1 MVWPRCTITPVGGT
15 SAAKRI
21 VLFGSEKI
29 ASETSLPTFF
39 ASTSNAATTS
49 MSPT

>member
-1 MVWPRCTITPVGGT
+1 VVPRSTVTPVGGT
-15 SAAKRI
+15 SAKRI

-29 ASETSLPTFF
+29 ASATSAPTFF

-49 MSPT
+49 MSET